1 MSLVEHPDHPGLFYD
16 PLIVYIP
23 TGDAV
28 KDAAYR
34 MMRAEETYSF
44 PRKLDLVGGCANG
57 DH

>member
-1 MSLVEHPDHPGLFYD
+1 MSGLVEHPDHPGLFYD

-44 PRKLDLVGGCANG
+44 SQKWDLGAKE
-57 DH
+57 